1 MTASAGPKRGRG
13 LPPRRNL
20 VAVVSIVVLSGAFFG
35 YDQGIISGALRDI
48 RQTFHADTFAVEVAA
63 SWVTPGAL
71 VGALLGGHLADR
83 IGRRGALWVAA
94 ATFAVGTVVQAV
106 APVIGVMFGARL
118 ILGLGIGVASVAGP
132 MYAAEAAPERIRGSL
147 LAIYQFSTT
156 FAIFIGY
163 LADEL
168 FEAGTSWRYLLA
180 AASLLGVALA
190 LVTTVIPDSAVWY
203 FGRGDRRRAEASL
216 RATVP
221 QPKVPQRLH
230 AIEESLSAGKAG
242 WREVLSPQWRRPLVL
257 GVGMA
262 LFQQLT
268 GINGIIYY
276 ADEIFSSAGFH
287 TPQAQLAATTWAIG
301 GVDSLFTLV
310 AVAFLDRLG
319 RRPLLL
325 VGLLG
330 MAVSLVVVSFSFAR
344 MAPGAQSAGAT
355 GHHPTDAGIFLL
367 IGVVMFVAFYAMSI
381 GPTAWTVINE
391 IFPGRIRGRC
401 VAIASATHWGTE
413 YLITQ
418 FFLSMLDAL
427 GRSGVFALFAGT
439 CVLGFVFVWRYLP
452 ETKGKTLEQIQ
463 RMWQTDARARRPHRR
478 DDRSAGTA

>member
-1 MTASAGPKRGRG
+1 MTASGARRGRDR
-13 LPPRRNL
+13 PPRRNL
-20 VAVVSIVVLSGAFFG
+20 FAVLAIVALSGAFFG
-35 YDQGIISGALRDI
+35 YDQGVISGALRDI
-48 RQTFHADTFAVEVAA
+48 RQTFDANTFAVEVAA

-94 ATFAVGTVVQAV
+94 VAFGVGTLVQAF
-106 APVIGVMFGARL
+106 APMIGVMFGARL

-147 LAIYQFSTT
+147 LALYQFSTT

-168 FEAGTSWRYLLA
+168 FEAGSSWRYLLA
-180 AASLLGVALA
+180 AAVLLGVALA

-203 FGRGDRRRAEASL
+203 VGRGDKRRAEASL

-221 QPKVPQRLH
+221 AEKVPQRLH
-230 AIEESLSAGKAG
+230 AVQESLAAGKAG
-242 WREVLSPQWRRPLVL
+242 WREVLSPEWRRPLAL
-257 GVGMA
+257 GVGLA

-276 ADEIFSSAGFH
+276 ADEIFSAAGFH
-287 TPQAQLAATTWAIG
+287 TPQAQLTATTWAIG
-301 GVDSLFTLV
+301 AVDSLFTLV

-330 MAVSLVVVSFSFAR
+330 MAVSLVVVSVSFAK
-344 MAPGAQSAGAT
+344 MDPGAQAAGAT

-367 IGVVMFVAFYAMSI
+367 VGVVMFVAFYAMSI

-413 YLITQ
+413 YLVTQ

-439 CVLGFVFVWRYLP
+439 CVLGFLFIWRYLP
-452 ETKGKTLEQIQ
+452 ETRGRTLEEIQ
-463 RMWQTDARARRPHRR
+463 RMWQADARARHPHR
-478 DDRSAGTA
+478 AGDGSR

>member
-1 MTASAGPKRGRG
+1 MTASGARRGRG
-13 LPPRRNL
+13 RPPRRNL

-35 YDQGIISGALRDI
+35 YDQGVISGALRDI
-48 RQTFHADTFAVEVAA
+48 RQTFHADTFAVEIAA

-83 IGRRGALWVAA
+83 IGRRGALRVAA
-94 ATFAVGTVVQAV
+94 MTFAAGTIVQAF
-106 APVIGVMFGARL
+106 APVMGVMFGARL

-168 FEAGTSWRYLLA
+168 FEAGDSWRYLLA
-180 AASLLGVALA
+180 AAALLGVALA

-203 FGRGDRRRAEASL
+203 FGRGDKRRAEASL

-221 QPKVPQRLH
+221 EQKVCHRMD
-230 AIEESLSAGKAG
+230 AIDKSLSAGKAG
-242 WREVLSPQWRRPLVL
+242 WREVLSHEWRRPLVL
-257 GVGMA
+257 GVGLA

-276 ADEIFSSAGFH
+276 ADPIFSAAGFH
-287 TPQAQLAATTWAIG
+287 TPGEQLAATTWAIG

-330 MAVSLVVVSFSFAR
+330 MAISLVVVSVSFAK
-344 MAPGAQSAGAT
+344 MPLGVGSAGAA
-355 GHHPTDAGIFLL
+355 GHHPSDAGIFLL

-401 VAIASATHWGTE
+401 VAVASATHWGTE
-413 YLITQ
+413 YLVTQ
-418 FFLSMLDAL
+418 FFLTMLSAL

-439 CVLGFVFVWRYLP
+439 CVLGFLFVWRYLP

-463 RMWQTDARARRPHRR
+463 QMWQSDSRARHPHRADGEPR
-478 DDRSAGTA
+478 

>member
-1 MTASAGPKRGRG
+1 MTASADPKRGRG
-13 LPPRRNL
+13 RPPRRNL

-35 YDQGIISGALRDI
+35 YDQGVISGALRDI

-83 IGRRGALWVAA
+83 IGRRKALWVAA
-94 ATFAVGTVVQAV
+94 ATFAVGTILQAV

-147 LAIYQFSTT
+147 LAVYQFSTT

-168 FEAGTSWRYLLA
+168 FEAGNSWRYLLVA
-180 AASLLGVALA
+180 AALLGVALA

-221 QPKVPQRLH
+221 ERKVPQRLH

-242 WREVLSPQWRRPLVL
+242 WREVLSPQWRRPLAL

-287 TPQAQLAATTWAIG
+287 T
-301 GVDSLFTLV
+301 
-310 AVAFLDRLG
+310 
-319 RRPLLL
+319 RRRNWP
-325 VGLLG
+325 
-330 MAVSLVVVSFSFAR
+330 R
-344 MAPGAQSAGAT
+344 PPG
-355 GHHPTDAGIFLL
+355 
-367 IGVVMFVAFYAMSI
+367 
-381 GPTAWTVINE
+381 
-391 IFPGRIRGRC
+391 
-401 VAIASATHWGTE
+401 
-413 YLITQ
+413 
-418 FFLSMLDAL
+418 
-427 GRSGVFALFAGT
+427 
-439 CVLGFVFVWRYLP
+439 
-452 ETKGKTLEQIQ
+452 
-463 RMWQTDARARRPHRR
+463 
-478 DDRSAGTA
+478 RSAGSTHSSRWSRSPSWTGSVAGRCCWSGCSAWRSRSWWSASVSPGWPRRRGRPERPGTTPPTRASSC